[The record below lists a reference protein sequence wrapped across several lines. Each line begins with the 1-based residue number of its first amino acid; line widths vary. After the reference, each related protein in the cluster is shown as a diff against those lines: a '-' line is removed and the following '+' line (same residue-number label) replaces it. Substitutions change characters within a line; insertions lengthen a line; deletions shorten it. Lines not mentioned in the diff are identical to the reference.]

1 MTRPLYWCDLL
12 IRDGVS
18 VSNIVSVHIG
28 AGNNKW
34 GVTELRPRWGLEDN
48 WELRLLSW
56 GRAPSSRILQS
67 PETGRADPAW
77 RTRGHLTQEDSIL
90 HHIILSRPGLEDA
103 RTPYPGGSLL
113 PSSIISSWADLAW
126 RMWGHLTSVSIRD
139 IGILHIILS
148 RDRSYS
154 RYCFYTD
161 TVLKD
166 NDAQ

>member
-34 GVTELRPRWGLEDN
+34 GVTELRPRWSLEDN

-77 RTRGHLTQEDSIL
+77 RTRGHLTQEDLCYHPPSYHPEQTRPGGCEDTLPRMISVTIL
-90 HHIILSRPGLEDA
+90 HYIILRRPGLEDT
-103 RTPYPGGSLL
+103 RTPYLWFHPWYRN
-113 PSSIISSWADLAW
+113 PPYHPEQRSII
-126 RMWGHLTSVSIRD
+126 HQ
-139 IGILHIILS
+139 ILFLHRHS
-148 RDRSYS
+148 AER
-154 RYCFYTD
+154 
-161 TVLKD
+161 
-166 NDAQ
+166 

>member
-77 RTRGHLTQEDSIL
+77 RTRGHLTQEDLCYHPPS
-90 HHIILSRPGLEDA
+90 HHPEQ
-103 RTPYPGGSLL
+103 TWPGGCEDTL
-113 PSSIISSWADLAW
+113 PLFLSVISASSISSWAEIDHTADIVSTQTQCW
-126 RMWGHLTSVSIRD
+126 KIMMHNKDKVSICK
-139 IGILHIILS
+139 S
-148 RDRSYS
+148 
-154 RYCFYTD
+154 
-161 TVLKD
+161 
-166 NDAQ
+166 